1 VLSALA
7 WELLER
13 KTSAGIQLLQARAIE
28 LRCAFFKGGKLH
40 LHFFF

>member
-28 LRCAFFKGGKLH
+28 LRCAFFKGEKLH